1 MRSALLA
8 ALVLVPALSAG
19 AGDLVAGRVDRH
31 EPAKLP
37 KDGEKRL
44 IQMYGEKQGKEM
56 WAVTTSQVDA
66 PFYSVVLINED
77 LLRRAVRAE
86 LAFEFLD
93 KQGRPLGRARDSFEI
108 AIEPGEDKSVRID
121 CKDAAS
127 ASADLRATVLK
138 AISWPEVRRRGEI
151 AFQWHDTRYLEDRWE
166 AEKRRSCAPSVAAY
180 TDPTSDGRVFPA
192 GGWNNDN
199 RFYRVAREA
208 IPGGTPKDS
217 DLYDVDAYGTALLPG
232 IKVEDGQLKKP
243 GFLDTDVVN
252 SETKGWIAVGEPVVI
267 KEARLGKKDL
277 VLVLAPLCAKEA
289 SHRWLRGVAK
299 FVMPK
304 ERLKGPDSEFVEGV
318 IRPWL
323 EPISVR
329 QVAEVCGPNSGTLVA
344 LGRPP
349 PRETERELG
358 PADARA
364 ETAKGEVLAYG
375 TVKLRFVDGK
385 LAGFEGRPAR

>member
-1 MRSALLA
+1 M
-8 ALVLVPALSAG
+8 
-19 AGDLVAGRVDRH
+19 
-31 EPAKLP
+31 
-37 KDGEKRL
+37 
-44 IQMYGEKQGKEM
+44 
-56 WAVTTSQVDA
+56 
-66 PFYSVVLINED
+66 
-77 LLRRAVRAE
+77 
-86 LAFEFLD
+86 
-93 KQGRPLGRARDSFEI
+93 
-108 AIEPGEDKSVRID
+108 RID
-121 CKDAAS
+121 CKDAACQRS
-127 ASADLRATVLK
+127 VDLRATIVKADFVALK
-138 AISWPEVRRRGEI
+138 YGAEGEV
-151 AFQWHDTRYLEDRWE
+151 AFQWHDTRFYLEDRWE
-166 AEKRRSCAPSVAAY
+166 AEKKLVLRTFSVSAY
-180 TDPTSDGRVFPA
+180 TDQGFDGRVFPA
-192 GGWNNDN
+192 GGFNYDK

-217 DLYDVDAYGTALLPG
+217 DLYEIDAYATALLPG

-277 VLVLAPLCAKEA
+277 VLVLAPLCAKDA

-329 QVAEVCGPNSGTLVA
+329 QVAEACGPNSGTLVKRWDSA
-344 LGRPP
+344 TTA
-349 PRETERELG
+349 EDVERELG

-364 ETAKGEVLAYG
+364 DTAKGEVLAYG
-375 TVKLRFVDGK
+375 NVKLRFVDGK
-385 LAGFEGRPAR
+385 LAGFESRPAR